1 LILLKKSKLL
11 DHPRLDRPASAWACR
26 IGYYGFVQPCLGGTI
41 SLDLGARWRVGQANH
56 HLWTCRTWRFLA
68 RKVARDDRFA
78 GRSRPCATFPQCA
91 CPDGLRPTLPKK
103 ERSIPRVRVG
113 LGDNRFALRS
123 LALLPEVKKAKAIGL
138 GEVPEFS
145 NLQEL
150 FPAVDQPESAI
161 PSKETWGV
169 ETLGCRVEKPNG
181 DLSVWQGRNFGLK
194 ARCDGFTLFG
204 LHLQN
209 PTRGRGGGL
218 RVRNLELAVLAETV
232 AKEPGPVLVMG
243 DFNTTPS
250 ALPFFKLLQTA
261 NLKRVSCGGLV
272 AGTWR
277 PIDWSGTTI
286 DQLPGFKVTI
296 DHILVRDLEVQACHV
311 GPDIGSDHFPLI
323 VTITQPN

>member
-1 LILLKKSKLL
+1 M
-11 DHPRLDRPASAWACR
+11 AWAN
-26 IGYYGFVQPCLGGTI
+26 I
-41 SLDLGARWRVGQANH
+41 H
-56 HLWTCRTWRFLA
+56 
-68 RKVARDDRFA
+68 
-78 GRSRPCATFPQCA
+78 
-91 CPDGLRPTLPKK
+91 
-103 ERSIPRVRVG
+103 
-113 LGDNRFALRS
+113 DNRLALKS

-150 FPAVDQPESAI
+150 FPAVDEPESAT

-181 DLSVWQGRNFGLK
+181 DLSVREGRNFGLK
-194 ARCDGFTLFG
+194 ARCDGFTLFV

-209 PTRGRGGGL
+209 PTRGRGEGL
-218 RVRNLELAVLAETV
+218 RLRNLELSVLAEAV

-250 ALPFFKLLQTA
+250 ALPLYRLLQTA
-261 NLKRVSCGGLV
+261 NLKRVACGGLG

-277 PIDWSGTTI
+277 PMDWSGTTMDKI
-286 DQLPGFKVTI
+286 PVLKVTI
-296 DHILVRDLEVQACHV
+296 DHILVRDLDVLACQV

>member
-1 LILLKKSKLL
+1 MTVLQGVAVLALLFFNVRVPTDYSTLFPKKS
-11 DHPRLDRPASAWACR
+11 DPSREYVMAWAN
-26 IGYYGFVQPCLGGTI
+26 I
-41 SLDLGARWRVGQANH
+41 H
-56 HLWTCRTWRFLA
+56 
-68 RKVARDDRFA
+68 
-78 GRSRPCATFPQCA
+78 
-91 CPDGLRPTLPKK
+91 
-103 ERSIPRVRVG
+103 
-113 LGDNRFALRS
+113 DNRSALKS

-150 FPAVDQPESAI
+150 FPAANQRESAI
-161 PSKETWGV
+161 PSSETWGV

-194 ARCDGFTLFG
+194 ARCGGFTLFV

-209 PTRGRGGGL
+209 PTRGRGEGL
-218 RVRNLELAVLAETV
+218 RIRNLELAILAETV

-250 ALPFFKLLQTA
+250 ALPFYRLLKAA
-261 NLKRVSCGGLV
+261 NLNRVACGGPNP
-272 AGTWR
+272 GTWR
-277 PIDWSGTTI
+277 PIDWSGTTMDRI
-286 DQLPGFKVTI
+286 PGLRVTI
-296 DHILVRDLEVQACHV
+296 DHILVRDLDVQACEV

>member
-1 LILLKKSKLL
+1 MTILVWIIRIALGLVGLATLGLCGLALAAPFHWILALFGAWDRLI
-11 DHPRLDRPASAWACR
+11 
-26 IGYYGFVQPCLGGTI
+26 IVFGI
-41 SLDLGARWRVGQANH
+41 
-56 HLWTCRTWRFLA
+56 
-68 RKVARDDRFA
+68 
-78 GRSRPCATFPQCA
+78 
-91 CPDGLRPTLPKK
+91 
-103 ERSIPRVRVG
+103 VG
-113 LGDNRFALRS
+113 LGAFWLGKWRVMTVLQGVAVLALLFFNVRVPTDYSTLFPKKSDPSREYVMAWANIHDNRSALKS

-150 FPAVDQPESAI
+150 FPAANQRESAI
-161 PSKETWGV
+161 PSSETWGV

-194 ARCDGFTLFG
+194 ARCGGFTLFV

-209 PTRGRGGGL
+209 PTRGRGEGL
-218 RVRNLELAVLAETV
+218 RIRNLELAILAETV

-250 ALPFFKLLQTA
+250 ALPFYRLLKAA
-261 NLKRVSCGGLV
+261 NLNRVACGGPNP
-272 AGTWR
+272 GTWR
-277 PIDWSGTTI
+277 PIDWSGTTMDKI
-286 DQLPGFKVTI
+286 PGLRVTI
-296 DHILVRDLEVQACHV
+296 DHILVRDLDVQACQV

>member
-1 LILLKKSKLL
+1 LTILIWIV
-11 DHPRLDRPASAWACR
+11 RLALGLVGLATLGLSGLALAAPFHWILALVGAWDQL
-26 IGYYGFVQPCLGGTI
+26 IILFGI
-41 SLDLGARWRVGQANH
+41 
-56 HLWTCRTWRFLA
+56 
-68 RKVARDDRFA
+68 
-78 GRSRPCATFPQCA
+78 
-91 CPDGLRPTLPKK
+91 
-103 ERSIPRVRVG
+103 VG
-113 LGDNRFALRS
+113 LGAFWLGKWRVMTVLQGVALLALLFLNVRVPTVYAPLFPKKSDPSRQYVMAWANIHDNRLALKS

-150 FPAVDQPESAI
+150 FPAADQLESATQ
-161 PSKETWGV
+161 SKETWGV
-169 ETLGCRVEKPNG
+169 ETMGCRVEKPNG

-194 ARCDGFTLFG
+194 ARCDGFTLFV

-209 PTRGRGGGL
+209 PTRGRGAGL
-218 RVRNLELAVLAETV
+218 RIRNLELGVLAETV

-250 ALPFFKLLQTA
+250 ALPLYKLLQTA
-261 NLKRVSCGGLV
+261 NLKRVACGGPV

-277 PIDWSGTTI
+277 PIDWRGTAMDKI
-286 DQLPGFKVTI
+286 PGLKVTI
-296 DHILVRDLEVQACHV
+296 DHILVRDLDVQACQV

>member
-1 LILLKKSKLL
+1 LTILVWIIRIALGLVGLATLGLCGLALAAPFHWILALFGAWDRLI
-11 DHPRLDRPASAWACR
+11 
-26 IGYYGFVQPCLGGTI
+26 IVFGI
-41 SLDLGARWRVGQANH
+41 
-56 HLWTCRTWRFLA
+56 
-68 RKVARDDRFA
+68 
-78 GRSRPCATFPQCA
+78 
-91 CPDGLRPTLPKK
+91 
-103 ERSIPRVRVG
+103 VG
-113 LGDNRFALRS
+113 LGAFWLGKWRVMTVLQGVAVLALLFFNVRVPTDYSTLFPKKSDPSREYVMAWANIHDNRSALKS

-150 FPAVDQPESAI
+150 FPAANQRESAI
-161 PSKETWGV
+161 PSSETWGV

-194 ARCDGFTLFG
+194 ARCGGFTLFV

-209 PTRGRGGGL
+209 PTRGRGEGL
-218 RVRNLELAVLAETV
+218 RIRNLELAILAETV

-250 ALPFFKLLQTA
+250 ALPFYRLLKAA
-261 NLKRVSCGGLV
+261 NLNRVACGGPNP
-272 AGTWR
+272 GTWR
-277 PIDWSGTTI
+277 PIDWSGTTMDKI
-286 DQLPGFKVTI
+286 PGLRVTI
-296 DHILVRDLEVQACHV
+296 DHILVRDLDVQACQV

>member
-1 LILLKKSKLL
+1 LTILVWIIRIALGLVGLATLGLCGLALAAPFHWILALFGAWDRLI
-11 DHPRLDRPASAWACR
+11 
-26 IGYYGFVQPCLGGTI
+26 IVFGI
-41 SLDLGARWRVGQANH
+41 
-56 HLWTCRTWRFLA
+56 
-68 RKVARDDRFA
+68 
-78 GRSRPCATFPQCA
+78 
-91 CPDGLRPTLPKK
+91 
-103 ERSIPRVRVG
+103 VG
-113 LGDNRFALRS
+113 LGAFWLGKWRVMTVLQGVAVLALLFFNVRVPTDYSTLFPKKSDPSREYVMAWANIHDNRSALKS

-150 FPAVDQPESAI
+150 FPAANQRESAI
-161 PSKETWGV
+161 PSSETWGV

-194 ARCDGFTLFG
+194 ARCGGFTLFV

-209 PTRGRGGGL
+209 PTRGRGEGL
-218 RVRNLELAVLAETV
+218 RIRNLELAILAETV

-250 ALPFFKLLQTA
+250 ALPFYRLLKAA
-261 NLKRVSCGGLV
+261 NLNRVACGGPNP
-272 AGTWR
+272 GTWR
-277 PIDWSGTTI
+277 PIDWSGTTMDRI
-286 DQLPGFKVTI
+286 PGLRVTI
-296 DHILVRDLEVQACHV
+296 DHILVRDLDVQACEV